1 MTHELNPAAEEALAK
16 ILHDASG
23 FDLRELDRRASFAEL
38 GFDSLF
44 LIQFTQKIKNKL
56 RVKVTFRQLIEEL
69 PTLDALIQFVGSH
82 TAASALGASTA
93 ATTTVVVAASADQAT
108 PAAEPTPTPVA
119 LMPTVAASARVPPSE
134 PVPTNTAVVP
144 PSCRSN
150 TAAARRA
157 AANCCSA
164 VCLCDL
170 GTATSE
176 ELRDRWLW
184 NRSSR
189 SRIS

>member
-1 MTHELNPAAEEALAK
+1 MEPSRRRGACQNS
-16 ILHDASG
+16 HDASG

-93 ATTTVVVAASADQAT
+93 ATTTVVVAASA
-108 PAAEPTPTPVA
+108 
-119 LMPTVAASARVPPSE
+119 
-134 PVPTNTAVVP
+134 
-144 PSCRSN
+144 RSGH
-150 TAAARRA
+150 A
-157 AANCCSA
+157 
-164 VCLCDL
+164 
-170 GTATSE
+170 GG
-176 ELRDRWLW
+176 
-184 NRSSR
+184 
-189 SRIS
+189 